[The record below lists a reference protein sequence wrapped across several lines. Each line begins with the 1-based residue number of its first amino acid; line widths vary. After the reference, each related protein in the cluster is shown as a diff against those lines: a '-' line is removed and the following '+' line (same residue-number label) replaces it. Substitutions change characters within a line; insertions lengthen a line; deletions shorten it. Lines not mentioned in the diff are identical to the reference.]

1 VIIQRKDSIMFEK
14 LVSLAFAAFITGCS
28 IPCHATDVSRDDLNA
43 ALTVTALAAHGADWN
58 QTLQIARNPNS
69 YYERNIVL
77 GSHPSVSQ
85 VNAYF
90 AVSAI
95 SLLVLSRYLS
105 PEDRTMLFGAWTAI
119 EVYTVGRNRV
129 SLGLRL
135 TF

>member
-1 VIIQRKDSIMFEK
+1 MFKK
-14 LVSLAFAAFITGCS
+14 LVSLTFVAFITGCS
-28 IPCHATDVSRDDLNA
+28 IPCHATDISRDDLNT
-43 ALTVTALAAHGADWN
+43 ALTVTALAAHAADWN

-69 YYERNIVL
+69 YYERNVVL

-95 SLLVLSRYLS
+95 GLLVLSQYLS
-105 PEDRTMLFGAWTAI
+105 PQDRTVLLGAWTAI
-119 EVYTVGRNRV
+119 EVYVVGRNRV

>member
-1 VIIQRKDSIMFEK
+1 MFEK
-14 LVSLAFAAFITGCS
+14 LASLTFAAFIIGCS
-28 IPCHATDVSRDDLNA
+28 IPCRATDVSRDDLNT
-43 ALTVTALAAHGADWN
+43 ALTATALAAHAADWN

-69 YYERNIVL
+69 YYERNVVL

-95 SLLVLSRYLS
+95 SLLVLSQYLS
-105 PEDRTMLFGAWTAI
+105 PQDRTVLLGAWTAI
-119 EVYTVGRNRV
+119 EVYAVGRNRV